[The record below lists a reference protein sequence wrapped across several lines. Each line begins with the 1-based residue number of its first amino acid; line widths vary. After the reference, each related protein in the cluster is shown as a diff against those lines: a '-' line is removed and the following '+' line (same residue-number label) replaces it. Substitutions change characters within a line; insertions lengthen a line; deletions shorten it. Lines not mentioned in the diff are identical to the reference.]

1 MAELSNKQISILWDE
16 FRDSVK
22 ASTPVDLTET
32 VEQRRQRIVKLE
44 ADPEQWFKYYFPKYS
59 YAEPAPFH
67 KKATKRIL
75 NNPEW
80 YEVRSWSRELAKS
93 TRTMFEI
100 LYLVLTKK
108 KKYVMLI
115 SNSKDNAEVLLE
127 PYRVQL
133 DSNQRILNDYGY
145 QERIG
150 KWTMGDFITKG
161 GVKFKAIGA
170 GQSPRGA
177 RNEEVRP
184 DAILFDD
191 MDTDEDCRNPD
202 IIKKRWNWIEDSAI
216 GTRSIS
222 KATLILFCGNIIAKD
237 CCVVRAQQFADHVD
251 IVNIRDNNNVSSWPQ
266 KNNEQHIERVL
277 SQKSYSS
284 QQKEYYNNPIT
295 EGGIFKEM
303 HYKPLRPLSD
313 YKFLVNYLDLS
324 YKAGA
329 KNDFKFSVLMGKW
342 RDEYHILKAF
352 GIQGTTAKFC
362 EGLVDI
368 EKFVDNKVPVFWV
381 SEEVFLLDIIRKE
394 IQSIL
399 SDLKSKIIITPDT
412 RDKGDKLTRIEAAL
426 EPLNRNGKL
435 WLNQR
440 EADSMG
446 MKLLEGQFIALEYGN
461 KKVHDDGPDA
471 TEGAK
476 FIIDSKDF
484 GDSSKVI
491 TGKKLYNK
499 NRY

>member
-1 MAELSNKQISILWDE
+1 VADLNNRQISILWDD
-16 FRDSVK
+16 FRDSIK
-22 ASTPVDLTET
+22 ASTPVDLSET
-32 VEQRRQRIVKLE
+32 IEQRKKRISKLE

-59 YAEPAPFH
+59 YAEPAVFH
-67 KKATKRIL
+67 KQATKRIL
-75 NNPEW
+75 KNLEW

-108 KKYVMLI
+108 KRYVMLI
-115 SNSKDNAEVLLE
+115 SNNKDNAEVLLE
-127 PYRVQL
+127 PYRIEL
-133 DSNQRILNDYGY
+133 DSNQRILNDYGF

-150 KWTMGDFITKG
+150 KWTQGDFTTKH
-161 GVKFKAIGA
+161 GVKFKALGA
-170 GQSPRGA
+170 GQSPRGS

-184 DAILFDD
+184 DVLLFDD

-202 IIKKRWNWIEDSAI
+202 IIKKRWNWIEDAAI
-216 GTRSIS
+216 GVRSIS
-222 KATLILFCGNIIAKD
+222 KKTTIIFNGNIIAKD
-237 CCVVRAQQFADHVD
+237 CCVVRAQQYADHVD
-251 IVNIRDNNNVSSWPQ
+251 IVNIRDENNKSSWA
-266 KNNEQHIERVL
+266 KNTEADVDRVL

-284 QQKEYYNNPIT
+284 QQKEYFNNPIT
-295 EGGIFKEM
+295 EGGIFKQM
-303 HYKPLRPLSD
+303 YYKPLRSLTD
-313 YKFLVNYLDLS
+313 YKFLVNYIDLS
-324 YKAGA
+324 YKSGA
-329 KNDFKFSVLMGKW
+329 KNDFKFSVLMGKYK
-342 RDEYHILKAF
+342 DEYHILKTY

-362 EGLVDI
+362 EGLVEI
-368 EKFVDNKVPVFWV
+368 EKFIDNKVPVFWV

-399 SDLKSKIIITPDT
+399 KDLKSKIVITPDT
-412 RDKGDKLTRIEAAL
+412 RDKGDKLTRIEASL

-440 EADSMG
+440 EADSPS
-446 MKLLEGQFIALEYGN
+446 MKVLEGQFIALEYGN
-461 KKVHDDGPDA
+461 KRSHDDGPDA

-484 GDSSKVI
+484 GDSTKVI
-491 TGKKLYNK
+491 TGKKINNK

>member
-1 MAELSNKQISILWDE
+1 MAELTQRQISILWDD
-16 FRDSVK
+16 FRDSIK
-22 ASTPVDLTET
+22 ASTPVDLSET
-32 VEQRRQRIVKLE
+32 IEQRKARIKRLE
-44 ADPEQWFKYYFPKYS
+44 ANPEEWFKYYFPKYS
-59 YAEPAPFH
+59 YAEPALFH

-75 NNPEW
+75 NNLEW

-93 TRTMFEI
+93 TRTMFEL
-100 LYLVLTKK
+100 LYLVLTGKK
-108 KKYVMLI
+108 RYVMLI
-115 SNSKDNAEVLLE
+115 SNNKDNAEILLE
-127 PYRVQL
+127 PYRIEL

-145 QERIG
+145 QERVG
-150 KWTMGDFITKG
+150 KWTMGDFTTKK

-184 DAILFDD
+184 DVILFDD
-191 MDTDEDCRNPD
+191 LDTDEDCRNTE
-202 IIKKRWNWIEDSAI
+202 IIKKRWNWIEDAAI
-216 GTRSIS
+216 AVRSIS
-222 KATLILFCGNIIAKD
+222 KKTTILFCGNIIAKD

-251 IVNIRDNNNVSSWPQ
+251 VINIRDNNNKSVWD
-266 KNNEQHIERVL
+266 KNTEADVDRVL
-277 SQKSYSS
+277 SQKSYAS
-284 QQKEYYNNPIT
+284 QQKEYFNNPIT

-303 HYKPLRPLSD
+303 YYKPLRPLQE
-313 YKFLVNYLDLS
+313 YKFLVNYMDLS
-324 YKAGA
+324 YKSGA
-329 KNDFKFSVLMGKW
+329 KNDFKASVLMGKW

-352 GIQGTTAKFC
+352 LIQGTTAKFC
-362 EGLVDI
+362 EGLVEI

-399 SDLKSKIIITPDT
+399 KSLNSKIIITPDA
-412 RDKGDKLTRIEAAL
+412 RDKGDKLTRIEASL

-440 EADSMG
+440 EAESVSM
-446 MKLLEGQFIALEYGN
+446 KVLEGQFIALEYGN

-476 FIIDSKDF
+476 FIIDSKDYS
-484 GDSSKVI
+484 DSSKVI

>member
-1 MAELSNKQISILWDE
+1 MAELTQRQIAILWDD
-16 FRDSVK
+16 FRNSIK
-22 ASTPVDLTET
+22 ASTPVDLTESI
-32 VEQRRQRIVKLE
+32 EDRKARIVRLE
-44 ADPEQWFKYYFPKYS
+44 AEPEEWFKYYFPKYS

-75 NNPEW
+75 NNLEW

-93 TRTMFEI
+93 TRTMFEL
-100 LYLVLTKK
+100 LYLVLTGKK
-108 KKYVMLI
+108 RYVMLI
-115 SNSKDNAEVLLE
+115 SNNKDNAEILLE
-127 PYRVQL
+127 PYRIEL
-133 DSNQRILNDYGY
+133 DSNQRILNDYGF

-150 KWTMGDFITKG
+150 KWTMGDFTTKK

-184 DAILFDD
+184 DVILFDD
-191 MDTDEDCRNPD
+191 LDTDEDCRNTE
-202 IIKKRWNWIEDSAI
+202 IIKKRWNWIEDAAI
-216 GTRSIS
+216 STRSIS
-222 KATLILFCGNIIAKD
+222 KKTTIIFCGNIIAKD

-251 IVNIRDNNNVSSWPQ
+251 VINIRDNNNKSAWA
-266 KNNEQHIERVL
+266 KNSEADVDRVL

-284 QQKEYYNNPIT
+284 QQKEYFNNPIT

-303 HYKPLRPLSD
+303 YYKPLRPLQD
-313 YKFLVNYLDLS
+313 YKFLVNYMDLS

-362 EGLVDI
+362 EGLVEI

-399 SDLKSKIIITPDT
+399 KDLKSKIIITPDT
-412 RDKGDKLTRIEAAL
+412 RDKGDKLTRIEASL

-440 EADSMG
+440 EAESVSM
-446 MKLLEGQFIALEYGN
+446 KVLEGQFIALEYGN

-476 FIIDSKDF
+476 FIIDSKDYN
-484 GDSSKVI
+484 DSTKVV
-491 TGKKLYNK
+491 TGRKIHNK